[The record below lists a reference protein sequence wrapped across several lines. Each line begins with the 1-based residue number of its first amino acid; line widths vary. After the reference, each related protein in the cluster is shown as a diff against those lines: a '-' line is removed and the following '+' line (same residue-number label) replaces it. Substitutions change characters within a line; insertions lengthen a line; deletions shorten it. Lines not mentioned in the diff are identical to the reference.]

1 MKSRD
6 IETLLP
12 AVFRSTLRG
21 DNPAKAL
28 LHVMEVLQQPSEEIL
43 GNVES
48 YFDPRRAPDRFVPY
62 LASWLDLDR
71 FLRSDVEIRT
81 AAVSSPVPV
90 TQLREWIAAAVQIS
104 RWRGTAKGLR
114 MLLETATG
122 ISGFE
127 ILEGTRSDGGARPFH
142 LRVRAPRG
150 AGVHRALIERII
162 DLEKP
167 AYVTCDPLEFYPI
180 PSASP

>member
-12 AVFRSTLRG
+12 AVFRSTVRR
-21 DNPAKAL
+21 DNPARAL

-62 LASWLDLDR
+62 LACWLDLDR
-71 FLRSDVEIRT
+71 FLRSD
-81 AAVSSPVPV
+81 AVSSPVPL
-90 TQLREWIAAAVQIS
+90 TQLREWIAAAAQIS

-127 ILEGTRSDGGARPFH
+127 I
-142 LRVRAPRG
+142 
-150 AGVHRALIERII
+150 
-162 DLEKP
+162 
-167 AYVTCDPLEFYPI
+167 
-180 PSASP
+180 